1 MKAGIH
7 PKYEQVKVTCVCG
20 NVFTTGTT
28 KGSEIRTE
36 ICAACHPF
44 YTGTQRIVDTEGRV
58 DRFMKKFEKADQM
71 RAAASKR
78 VAAKDASA
86 PTTVV
91 KSGEAAP
98 KA

>member
-1 MKAGIH
+1 MKTGIH
-7 PKYEQVKVTCVCG
+7 PNYVQVKVSCVCG
-20 NVFTTGTT
+20 NTFTTGTT
-28 KGSEIRTE
+28 KGTEIRTE

-78 VAAKDASA
+78 VASKEAAT